1 MRLSASQVQSRRI
14 HGFSPQAALGRLLV
28 AFSVAGAIALAP
40 ASASAQGALPKSV
53 NVGTNP
59 AGTLY
64 YSLASGMAATISQH
78 APFKAEPVPY
88 SGTSTFLPLLNA
100 GRELDF
106 GVVNGVDM
114 GMAYLGPDK
123 LKIGGK
129 NPFVRSPN
137 VRLVVRGG
145 AMQVGMY
152 VPKNSN
158 IHQARELKGHKV
170 SGEYPAHQAVWYNG
184 LGNLASCGMNWSDVN
199 VVPVPAVND
208 GFDALKDGRV
218 EASLHAVGSAKVRE
232 VDAAIGV
239 RMLRICDDEE
249 AAKRV
254 AKAVP
259 GYSIMK
265 FKPGSS
271 VGVTEPA
278 SAVSYDVYFATSK
291 AMSDQAVYEAVK
303 ALWNGQKTL
312 FSKHPILKRWN
323 KERFASTEVTIPYHP
338 GAIKF
343 YKEMGVWTDAMEKH
357 QQQLL
362 RESM

>member
-1 MRLSASQVQSRRI
+1 MRVSTDRFNR
-14 HGFSPQAALGRLLV
+14 FSFDAGRSLV
-28 AFSVAGAIALAP
+28 ALSIAATIALAP
-40 ASASAQGALPKSV
+40 ASASGQGGLPKTV
-53 NVGTNP
+53 NIATNP
-59 AGTLY
+59 SGSLY
-64 YSLASGMAATISQH
+64 YALGSGIAATIAAN
-78 APFKAEPVPY
+78 APFKAETAPY
-88 SGTSTFLPLLNA
+88 SGTSTFLPLLDA
-100 GRELDF
+100 GKELDF
-106 GVVNGVDM
+106 GLVNGVDM
-114 GMAYLGPDK
+114 GMAYLGPEK
-123 LKIGGK
+123 RKIGGK

-145 AMQVGMY
+145 AMQVAMF

-158 IHQARELKGHKV
+158 IHQVRELKGRKV

-184 LGNLASCGMNWSDVN
+184 FGNLSSCGMNWNDVS

-208 GFDALKDGRV
+208 GMDALKDGRV
-218 EASLHAVGSAKVRE
+218 EASMHAVGSGKVRE
-232 VDAAIGV
+232 VDAAIGL

-249 AAKRV
+249 AQKRV

-278 SAVSYDVYFATSK
+278 SAVSYDVYFSTSK
-291 AMSDQAVYEAVK
+291 SMSDKVVYEAVK

-312 FSKHPILKRWN
+312 FSKHPILKRWK

-338 GAIKF
+338 GAIQF
-343 YKEMGVWTDAMEKH
+343 FKEKGVWTDAMEKH

-362 RESM
+362 RDSM